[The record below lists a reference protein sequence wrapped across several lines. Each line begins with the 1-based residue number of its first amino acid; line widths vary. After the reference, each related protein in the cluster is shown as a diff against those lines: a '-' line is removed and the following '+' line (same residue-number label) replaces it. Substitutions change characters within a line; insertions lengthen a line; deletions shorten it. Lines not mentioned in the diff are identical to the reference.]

1 MLAIRFDSEY
11 LIPMRECPRC
21 ERCYEDDA
29 LLCPEDQAK
38 TKNTLPGTT
47 LLNARYRLEKRLGRG
62 AMGQVY
68 VARDENLVTRR
79 VAVKTIRPDVLS
91 DEDLQE
97 GEAIARFEREAR
109 TAASIQHP
117 NIVGVTD
124 FGKSE
129 EGVFFL
135 VMEYVEGESL
145 YHLLRREGTISV
157 QRAHGMLKQISA
169 GVEAA
174 HDEGILHRDL
184 KPANVFIVQRKKKD
198 AKLAGDDIVKVGDFG
213 LAKIINSSLAG
224 DASGSGPAS
233 RGILGTPEYM
243 APEQMQSGA
252 ALDARADVYAIGAIA
267 YHMLGGKPPFTGD
280 IMQIFAQ
287 KLTQDAPALSTLRS
301 DIPSPVE
308 GSVMRALQRDA
319 NARPA
324 SVGDWFVE
332 FDEAFSGASVK
343 EEKGEARVVIMAP
356 AGAEVYVDDERQGS
370 IGRSGRVILKS
381 IPPGKHVLRVAHPGD
396 RDDERVIEIRPD
408 SAEQII
414 QAQFK
419 STPSSGLSPSQGG
432 SLGAAS
438 GMALPAPT
446 VVACS
451 NCGSR
456 FAAGTKFCGRCGN
469 TSFDVVTVDSTGR
482 PRTPPPPG
490 SYSSLNQPSPSLN
503 QPSPS
508 LNQPSPSLNQPSP
521 SLNQPSLGGA
531 PNKIRCTRCGV
542 DQPAGTKFCGRCG
555 ASLGGSAIAWN
566 APRPVQ
572 VICSGC
578 NSTYPS
584 GTRFCGR
591 CGRTL

>member
-1 MLAIRFDSEY
+1 
-11 LIPMRECPRC
+11 MRECPRC
-21 ERCYEDDA
+21 ERCLEDDA

-157 QRAHGMLKQISA
+157 QRAHGLLKQISA

-184 KPANVFIVQRKKKD
+184 KPANVFIVQKKKKD
-198 AKLAGDDIVKVGDFG
+198 AKLSGDDIVKVGDFG
-213 LAKIINSSLAG
+213 LAKIISSSLAG

-252 ALDARADVYAIGAIA
+252 ALDSRADVYAIGAIA

-324 SVGDWFVE
+324 SVGDWFIE
-332 FDEAFSGASVK
+332 FDEAFGGASVK

-370 IGRSGRVILKS
+370 VGRSGRVILKS

-438 GMALPAPT
+438 GMGLPAPT
-446 VVACS
+446 VVACT

-456 FAAGTKFCGRCGN
+456 FAAGTKFCGRCGSTN
-469 TSFDVVTVDSTGR
+469 FDVVTVDSTGR
-482 PRTPPPPG
+482 SRTPPPPG
-490 SYSSLNQPSPSLN
+490 SYPSLN
-503 QPSPS
+503 QPTPSLNQPTPS

-531 PNKIRCTRCGV
+531 PNKIRCTRCGA

-572 VICSGC
+572 VICSSC
-578 NSTYPS
+578 NTTYPS